1 MTTVEFHPLVVRPDD
16 DDPDAVVVGRP
27 EIGEFVELPAV
38 YGDGITL
45 MRGGLTVAAAEER
58 IAAEHDVEVD
68 LAELVEALTGLG
80 FVRSVDGDPLPDPA
94 EDAPRS
100 HFARLT
106 ERNTSWLFGLPAKLA
121 WAAAVGAGL
130 VTLVLRPALLP
141 NYSDFFWS
149 DYVGLTVLVNTVMM
163 SMSISVHELM
173 HLMAAR
179 SLGAPGR
186 IGFGT
191 RLHNLVVQTD
201 VTGVWGVP
209 RRSRYRVYLAGLA
222 WDVLLMAA
230 LVLLVAYAGL
240 PGSADA
246 LLQAL
251 VITVLMAIP
260 FQLQVYMRTDLY
272 FVLRELLRTRN
283 LFDDGLAYARYL
295 LARTSAALRR
305 RPGAVQDPTAELP
318 RRERLATRVY
328 SVFLV
333 FGAGITLTSFALFA
347 APIAVVAFLRAVE
360 GVADG
365 FTGGS
370 ILRAMDSALLI
381 LIEGAIQALFAVT
394 FIRTHRHWFRPRGAR
409 KSPPTPDAETA
420 SAPSTNQATP
430 R

>member
-16 DDPDAVVVGRP
+16 DDPDAVVVGRLR
-27 EIGEFVELPAV
+27 IGEFVELPAV
-38 YGDGITL
+38 YGDGIVL
-45 MRGGLTVAAAEER
+45 LRDGLTVAAAEER
-58 IAAEHDVEVD
+58 IAAEHDIEVD
-68 LAELVEALTGLG
+68 LGELVEALSDLG
-80 FVRSVDGDPLPDPA
+80 FVRSVDGEPLPDPA

-106 ERNTSWLFGLPAKLA
+106 ERNTAWLFGLPAKLL
-121 WAAAVGAGL
+121 WSAAVGAAL
-130 VTLVLRPALLP
+130 VTLVLRPSLLP
-141 NYSDFFWS
+141 SYSDFFWN
-149 DYVGLTVLVNTVMM
+149 DYVGFTVLVNTVMM
-163 SMSISVHELM
+163 SVSISVHELM

-191 RLHNLVVQTD
+191 RLHNLVAQTD

-222 WDVLLMAA
+222 WDLLLMSA
-230 LVLLVAYAGL
+230 LVLLVAHAGL
-240 PGSADA
+240 PGTVDA

-295 LARTSAALRR
+295 LARSAAAVRR
-305 RPGAVQDPTAELP
+305 RPGAVEDPTAELS

-328 SVFLV
+328 SFFLV
-333 FGAGITLTSFALFA
+333 FGAGITLTSFALFG
-347 APIAVVAFLRAVE
+347 APIAVTAFLRAVE

-365 FTGGS
+365 FTGGPV
-370 ILRAMDSALLI
+370 LQALDSALLI
-381 LIEGAIQALFAVT
+381 LIEGAIQALFVVT
-394 FIRTHRHWFRPRGAR
+394 FVRTHRHWFRRRGRRGA
-409 KSPPTPDAETA
+409 SADA
-420 SAPSTNQATP
+420 SAEADAQAEAAP
-430 R
+430 AS